1 MQLWRLGKRKRWPS
15 SIGYRRVSITTTLNP
30 LGGNRTFYRVLL
42 GFLFPFVF
50 RTHFHFRSHSKGDSI
65 IDSFLVFVF
74 FFLRAIDFIDALKG
88 NSVKKTG
95 FYTVFPSF
103 TAFYLVSSK
112 TCPIRLKDQYHW
124 VKWGKNPVQTFLPS
138 FTVFRFLAR
147 LAFCLSSQTGKK
159 RTKKTAKIFLFFS
172 PFYFG
177 VWSEKKNG
185 GKKNGGK
192 TKWRQKNGD

>member
-1 MQLWRLGKRKRWPS
+1 M
-15 SIGYRRVSITTTLNP
+15 
-30 LGGNRTFYRVLL
+30 
-42 GFLFPFVF
+42 
-50 RTHFHFRSHSKGDSI
+50 
-65 IDSFLVFVF
+65 
-74 FFLRAIDFIDALKG
+74 
-88 NSVKKTG
+88 
-95 FYTVFPSF
+95 
-103 TAFYLVSSK
+103 
-112 TCPIRLKDQYHW
+112 
-124 VKWGKNPVQTFLPS
+124 QTFLPS

-192 TKWRQKNGD
+192 TKWRQKMATNEVESATDSYRRLSKKESISDK